1 MCAYALQVRERSV
14 FSALPETAGGK
25 LFQVETEY
33 FAGQETGSIAVRRAR
48 TTRRV
53 EHFWLCDAC
62 SPYLTLTVDRQRGVV
77 TVPLPDGLGQ
87 KTVRVLALDTPGQA
101 VESSTYQHGLHEVQK

>member
-1 MCAYALQVRERSV
+1 MLYKCANEACSAPFRKLREGSCSKSRPSTSQDRRRGPSPSDV
-14 FSALPETAGGK
+14 PEPPAE
-25 LFQVETEY
+25 L
-33 FAGQETGSIAVRRAR
+33 SISGCV
-48 TTRRV
+48 T
-53 EHFWLCDAC
+53 LC